1 MSSASSGVPNRDQAA
16 VRGLPPLYFAL
27 PLAIAL
33 ALQYLVLP
41 LSFSFPTSV
50 LVQGSSLRVGA
61 GALVGLLGVA
71 ILRLTMRAHKRS
83 GNDPQPT
90 TPTVSLVTT
99 GPYGFSRNPGY
110 LAFALAQTGIALA
123 VGSLW
128 ALASV
133 IVSLLLAHYLA
144 VLPEEAYLERKF
156 GNQYRE
162 YKALVRR
169 WI

>member
-1 MSSASSGVPNRDQAA
+1 
-16 VRGLPPLYFAL
+16 
-27 PLAIAL
+27 
-33 ALQYLVLP
+33 
-41 LSFSFPTSV
+41 
-50 LVQGSSLRVGA
+50 
-61 GALVGLLGVA
+61 
-71 ILRLTMRAHKRS
+71 
-83 GNDPQPT
+83 
-90 TPTVSLVTT
+90 
-99 GPYGFSRNPGY
+99 